1 MTVNITTRL
10 ARVGALALAGVSL
23 LAITAA
29 EAKEITIWCWDPNF
43 NVAIMKEAG
52 ERYTKMHPD
61 VTFNVVDFA
70 KADVEQKLQTSLSSG
85 TTDALPDIVLIE
97 DYGAQKYLQSFPGA
111 FAALSDTVDYS
122 GFAPYK
128 VELMTLDGKVY
139 GMPFDSGVT
148 GLYYRKDYIEQ
159 AGFKPEDM
167 QNLTWDRF
175 IEIGKEVEAKTGKK
189 MMGLDVNDA
198 GFVRILM
205 QSGGGWYFD
214 ADGNLSI
221 EGNPALKAALETE
234 QKILQAGVYKPAAGW
249 TEWVSTFTSGDVA
262 TVTTG
267 VWITGTVKAQADQA
281 GKWGVAPIPTLGIE
295 GAANAS
301 NLGGSS
307 WYVLESS
314 EEKAEAID
322 FLNAIYAKDVDFYQK
337 ILTERGAV
345 GSLMAAREGEA
356 YSVADAFF
364 GGEKVW
370 QNFSDWLAKVPS
382 VNYGIFTNEVDTAVT
397 ANLPALANGTP
408 VDEVLKAIQGQA
420 EGQIQ

>member
-1 MTVNITTRL
+1 MDNRTILSRF
-10 ARVGALALAGVSL
+10 AAGALAGASL
-23 LAITAA
+23 LASTAA
-29 EAKEITIWCWDPNF
+29 FAGEITIWCWDPNF

-52 ERYTKMHPD
+52 ARYTAKHPET
-61 VTFNVVDFA
+61 TFNVVDFA
-70 KADVEQKLQTSLSSG
+70 KADVEQKLQTALSSG

-111 FAALSDTVDYS
+111 FAALSDKIDYS

-128 VELMTLDGKVY
+128 VQLMTLDGAVY
-139 GMPFDSGVT
+139 GVPFDSGVT
-148 GLYYRKDYIEQ
+148 GLYYRKDYLEQ

-167 QNLTWDRF
+167 QDLTWDRF
-175 IEIGKEVEAKTGKK
+175 IEIGKAVEEKTGKK
-189 MMGLDVNDA
+189 MLGLDVNDA

-205 QSGGGWYFD
+205 QSAGSWYFD
-214 ADGNLSI
+214 KDGNLSI
-221 EGNPALKAALETE
+221 EGNAALKAALETE
-234 QKILQAGVYKPAAGW
+234 QKILQANLHKPAAGW
-249 TEWVSTFTSGDVA
+249 TEWVSTLTSGDVA

-281 GKWGVAPIPTLGIE
+281 GKWGIAPIPKLTVE
-295 GAANAS
+295 GASNAS

-307 WYVLESS
+307 WYVIDSS
-314 EEKAEAID
+314 AEKDEAID
-322 FLNAIYAKDVDFYQK
+322 FLNEIYAKDVDFYQK

-345 GSLMAAREGEA
+345 GSLLAARTGPAYGE
-356 YSVADAFF
+356 ADAFF

-397 ANLPALANGTP
+397 AHLPDLASGAD
-408 VDEVLKAIQGQA
+408 VDEVLKAIQSQA